1 MWNQVVLNGFQA
13 KIYLQPAKIFLLF
26 HFILKSKYHL
36 TMELNGVF
44 KPKLLN
50 NPFASFSQ
58 KLFDFLLPHA
68 AHFDDENDLP
78 F

>member
-1 MWNQVVLNGFQA
+1 
-13 KIYLQPAKIFLLF
+13 
-26 HFILKSKYHL
+26 
-36 TMELNGVF
+36 MELNGVF